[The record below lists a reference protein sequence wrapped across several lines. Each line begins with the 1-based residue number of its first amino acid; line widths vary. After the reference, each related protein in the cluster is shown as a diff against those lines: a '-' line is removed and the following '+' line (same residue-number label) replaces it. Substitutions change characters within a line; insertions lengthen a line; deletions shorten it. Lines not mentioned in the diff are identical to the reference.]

1 MKLLV
6 TVSNICRATWSQR
19 NDASW
24 KILWKHPVYNGLLRL
39 IEKLWE
45 VCWKASVDLS
55 TCKNS
60 SQLKMDLK
68 ADSTTELPGDLGT
81 NSVFFLFQ
89 CLHDPIKD
97 HRRCY
102 LTHNKWFIKAHDVF
116 NTIATNP
123 LFNPKCHACMTVE
136 PIFFSSINILKFIQL
151 QLQFRKCL
159 VNYFR

>member
-1 MKLLV
+1 MILLATLVKLLV

-24 KILWKHPVYNGLLRL
+24 KILWKHSVCNGLLRL
-39 IEKLWE
+39 TEKLWK

-81 NSVFFLFQ
+81 NSFFFLFQ
-89 CLHDPIKD
+89 CSHDPIKD

-136 PIFFSSINILKFIQL
+136 PIFSHLLTS
-151 QLQFRKCL
+151 
-159 VNYFR
+159 